1 MNATL
6 KKLALA
12 TLLLSS
18 VACAAK
24 ASDPDVA
31 EVKKAFAARFPDRKV
46 ESVNPTPVS
55 GIYEV
60 VLSGRQIIY
69 VDASV
74 KHLFVGDLIDAEK
87 RESLTEKRVAELS
100 KVAWKDL
107 PLDAALKEVRGS
119 GARKVAIFSDPDC
132 PFCKR
137 LERDT
142 LKDVNNVTIYTF
154 LYPLTQLHP
163 DAMRKSR
170 QIWCS
175 KDRVGSWTA
184 HMRQGAELSGPD
196 NCDTSALDKNQ
207 TLGAKLG
214 INGTPTMI
222 FGNGRMVSGAIPA
235 AEFEKHLN
243 AQ

>member
-12 TLLLSS
+12 ALLLSS
-18 VACAAK
+18 AACVAK

-31 EVKKAFAARFPDRKV
+31 EVKKAFVTRFPDRKV
-46 ESVNPTPVS
+46 ESVSPTPVS
-55 GIYEV
+55 GLYEV
-60 VLSGRQIIY
+60 VLPGRQIVY
-69 VDASV
+69 VDAGV

-107 PLDAALKEVRGS
+107 PLAAAMKEVRGS

-132 PFCKR
+132 PFCKK
-137 LERDT
+137 LERET

-184 HMRQGAELSGPD
+184 HMRQGTELSGPD
-196 NCDTSALDKNQ
+196 NCDVSVLEQNQ
-207 TLGAKLG
+207 ALGAKLG
-214 INGTPTMI
+214 INGTPTMV
-222 FGNGRMVSGAIPA
+222 FGNGRMVSGAIPS
-235 AEFEKHLN
+235 AEFEKYLS